1 MNTDVVTIDHK
12 IILNPEFG
20 DQTKMIKKNVI
31 VGWNVAFTSLRNL
44 VSYFAD

>member
-1 MNTDVVTIDHK
+1 MDVVTIDHK

-20 DQTKMIKKNVI
+20 DQPKMIKKKKVI

>member
-1 MNTDVVTIDHK
+1 MNMDVVTIDHK

-20 DQTKMIKKNVI
+20 DQPKMIKKVI

-44 VSYFAD
+44 ASYFAD